1 MIEVDCYNCKS
12 SNHEFYDSENGHTI
26 VKCIQCGLLFLN
38 PRPGDEEIS
47 RVSKSR
53 VYKADELPKVT
64 GTFKEYLK
72 EIYLSRLNDF
82 NYAIM
87 FNQKKRF
94 TWLDINCGHGE
105 FVETVSTLG
114 DKQIDIIGLEPNVRK
129 LEQARERGMD
139 VRFFDLSTHQ
149 EKYDVISALNVYSHL
164 PNPPEDIAR
173 WCEMLNEGGELLL
186 QTGDTAELAA
196 EHHHKPY
203 SLPDHLSFTSKK
215 LLIELLQKLGMK
227 VIQVEKYRL
236 SQYPIFSYLG
246 LLKEIARFFL
256 PGHVATFKFSP
267 EHPDT
272 DMWIR
277 AKKISNNNS
286 IIE

>member
-186 QTGDTAELAA
+186 QTGDTA
-196 EHHHKPY
+196 
-203 SLPDHLSFTSKK
+203 
-215 LLIELLQKLGMK
+215 
-227 VIQVEKYRL
+227 
-236 SQYPIFSYLG
+236 
-246 LLKEIARFFL
+246 
-256 PGHVATFKFSP
+256 
-267 EHPDT
+267 
-272 DMWIR
+272 
-277 AKKISNNNS
+277 
-286 IIE
+286 